1 MDDLK
6 QPLENSPASK
16 PHDSGKIFCILFQ
29 RTGTKSLGGFF
40 RDHGFQVATFRDSF
54 RNGWTKS
61 WFRGDFEAIF
71 ASERFQS
78 CSVFEDDPWWC
89 GDFYKYLFHRFPD
102 AKFVLFMRDPDS
114 WFRSMISHSKGK
126 TLGNTYIH
134 AHLYRREEE
143 YRESLDGD
151 GLQELYSGKIDNL
164 LPLSEK
170 HRSAYTAIYRSRNS
184 DIVEFFR
191 ENGPDRLFVARLEDH
206 DKWIRLGKFL
216 GIEVDEA
223 YDSHLHKSAA
233 AGGAKTVSSRWLPKF
248 LSRREKPD
256 KT

>member
-1 MDDLK
+1 MDELK
-6 QPLENSPASK
+6 QPLENSQASK
-16 PHDSGKIFCILFQ
+16 PRESGKIFCILFQ

-61 WFRGDFEAIF
+61 WFRGDFETIF

-102 AKFVLFMRDPDS
+102 AKFVLFTREPDT
-114 WFRSMISHSKGK
+114 WFNSMLSHSKGK

-143 YRESLDGD
+143 YRSSNAFDQSED
-151 GLQELYSGKIDNL
+151 LYSGKIDNL
-164 LPLSEK
+164 LPLGEAQ
-170 HRSAYTAIYRSRNS
+170 RDAYTAVYRSRNS

-191 ENGPDRLFVARLEDH
+191 ENGPERIFVARLEDH
-206 DKWIRLGKFL
+206 DKWTRLGQFL
-216 GIEVDEA
+216 GIDVDEA

-233 AGGAKTVSSRWLPKF
+233 ARGANATPSRWLSKF
-248 LSRREKPD
+248 LRGWK
-256 KT
+256 K